1 MKMKLGF
8 ALMVSCASTMTY
20 AADDLFFSE
29 YIEGSSNNKA
39 LEIFN
44 GTGSSVDL
52 SAYEVQMYFNGN
64 TTAGLTLALS
74 GNISENDVF
83 VLAQSNAGTDILAQA
98 DLTSSSGWFNG
109 DDAILLLKGGV
120 AIDSIGQIGV
130 DPGSAW
136 GTSDISTQNKT
147 LRRAPSVEQG
157 DNNPTDSFE
166 PSLEWIGFPIDS
178 FDDLGKHNSVDDPTP
193 PGCETDC
200 TPPVVSACG
209 DPATYIHAIQGIGF
223 ESPLIGSLHTI
234 EAIVVGDF
242 QASGELSGFFIQ
254 EEDGDTDANAQTS
267 EGLFVYHR
275 NDDVNIGDVVRVTGT
290 VGEYFGM
297 TQLSSIKQ
305 IEVCSSGASITAA
318 ELILPVSNI
327 EYLESIEGMKV
338 VTSQSL
344 TVSENYN
351 LGRYGELVLSNG
363 RLFNPTNIAEPGA
376 AAIAAQS
383 ANMLNRIILDD
394 GSRAQNPDPI
404 IHPTPGLSAVNTVR
418 GGDLVSGIEGVLEF
432 AFSEYRIQPTNNPT
446 FLANNPRTN
455 APALPGI
462 GSLSVASFNVL
473 NYFNGDGLSGGF
485 PTARGADTLEELER
499 QQDKIVNALIAMNAD
514 IVGLMELENDGYNA
528 ESAIASLVD
537 ALNSAG
543 GDYAFVNSGLAK
555 IGTDAITVG
564 LIYRTSKVAMTGETR
579 ILDSSINPL
588 FIDDKNRPALI
599 QSFRELASNG
609 VLTVAVNH
617 LKSKGSD
624 CDALGDPDTGDGQ
637 GNCNVTRTN
646 AAKALVD
653 FLAQDPTQSGDA
665 DVLVIGDLNAYA
677 KEEPIDAIKNAGYL
691 DLIQQHI
698 GDQAY
703 SYVFFGQ
710 AGSLDHALASES
722 LSSQVTGVV
731 EWHINADEPR
741 VLDYNTEFKSANQ
754 VADLYSS
761 DPYRASDH
769 DPIIVEFN
777 LRSSLKGDFNENGRY
792 DLSDFLSLIFH
803 LRCSKS
809 HCEKYDLNSDGKVN
823 FKDIKQWYRLYR
835 ESLKD

>member
-1 MKMKLGF
+1 MKTKLGF
-8 ALMVSCASTMTY
+8 ALIACCASTMAH

-44 GTGSSVDL
+44 GTGGTVDL

-64 TTAGLTLALS
+64 TTAGLTLPLS
-74 GNISENDVF
+74 GNILENDVF
-83 VLAQSNAGTDILAQA
+83 VLAQSNAVTDILAQA
-98 DLTSSSGWFNG
+98 DLTSGAGWFNG

-136 GTSDISTQNKT
+136 GSGDTSSQNKT
-147 LRRAPSVEQG
+147 LRRAASIEQG
-157 DNNPTDSFE
+157 DNDPYDSFE
-166 PSLEWIGFPIDS
+166 LSLEWIGFPIDS
-178 FDDLGKHNSVDDPTP
+178 FDDLGKHGSGENPTP
-193 PGCETDC
+193 PDCETDC

-209 DPATYIHAIQGIGF
+209 DPATYIHAIQGSGN
-223 ESPLIGSLHTI
+223 ESPLTGSLQTI
-234 EAIVVGDF
+234 EAVVIGDF
-242 QASGELSGFFIQ
+242 QSSGELSGFFVQ
-254 EEDGDTDANAQTS
+254 EEDGDADANAQTS
-267 EGLFVYHR
+267 EGVFIYHR
-275 NDDVNIGDVVRVTGT
+275 NDEVNIGDVVRLTGT

-297 TQLSSIKQ
+297 TQISSIQ
-305 IEVCSSGASITAA
+305 QLEVCASGVSVTAA
-318 ELILPVSNI
+318 ELILPVPNM
-327 EYLESIEGMKV
+327 ELLESLEGMKV
-338 VTSQSL
+338 ISPQSL

-363 RLFNPTNIAEPGA
+363 RLFNPTNVAEPGA
-376 AAIAAQS
+376 PAIAAQA

-404 IHPTPGLSAVNTVR
+404 LYPNPGLSAVNTVR

-432 AFSEYRIQPTNNPT
+432 AFSEYRIQPTAIPT
-446 FLANNPRTN
+446 ILANNARSA
-455 APALPGI
+455 APSLPGV

-473 NYFNGDGLSGGF
+473 NYFNGDGQGGGF
-485 PTARGADTLEELER
+485 PTARGANTPEELER
-499 QQDKIVNALIAMNAD
+499 QQAKIVNALIAMNAD
-514 IVGLMELENDGYNA
+514 IVGLMEIENDGYSA

-543 GDYAFVNSGLAK
+543 GDYAFVNPGLAK
-555 IGTDAITVG
+555 IGTDEITVG
-564 LIYRTSKVAMTGETR
+564 LIYRASKVAMTGQTR
-579 ILDSSINPL
+579 ILDSSVNPL
-588 FIDDKNRPALI
+588 FIDDKNRPTLI
-599 QSFRELASNG
+599 QSFRELATNE

-624 CDALGDPDTGDGQ
+624 CSDLADPDTGDGQ
-637 GNCNVTRTN
+637 GNCNLTRTN

-677 KEEPIDAIKNAGYL
+677 KEDPIAAIKNAGYV
-691 DLIQQHI
+691 DLVQQHV
-698 GDQAY
+698 GEQAY

-722 LSSQVTGVV
+722 LSSQITGVV

-769 DPIIVEFN
+769 DPIIVELN
-777 LRSSLKGDFNENGRY
+777 LYSALKGDFNENGRY
-792 DLSDFLSLIFH
+792 DLGDFLSLIFNLH
-803 LRCSKS
+803 CSKS
-809 HCEKYDLNSDGKVN
+809 RCEKYDLNSDGKVN
-823 FKDIKQWYRLYR
+823 FKDIKEWHRLYR

>member
-1 MKMKLGF
+1 MKTKLGL
-8 ALMVSCASTMTY
+8 ALIFSCASAVSY

-74 GNISENDVF
+74 GSVSENDVF
-83 VLAQSNAGTDILAQA
+83 VLAQSNAVTDILDQA
-98 DLTSSSGWFNG
+98 DSTSGAGWFNG
-109 DDAILLLKGGV
+109 DDAIVLLKGGV
-120 AIDSIGQIGV
+120 AIDSIGQIGL

-136 GTSDISTQNKT
+136 GSGDTSTQNKT
-147 LRRAPSVEQG
+147 LRRMTSIEQG
-157 DNNPTDSFE
+157 DNNLYDSFE
-166 PSLEWIGFPIDS
+166 PSLEWLGFAIDS
-178 FDDLGKHNSVDDPTP
+178 FDDLGKHNSIDDPTP
-193 PGCETDC
+193 PVCETDC
-200 TPPVVSACG
+200 PPVVSACG
-209 DPATYIHAIQGIGF
+209 DPATPIHAIQGSGS
-223 ESPLIGSLHTI
+223 ESPLVGSLQTV
-234 EAIVVGDF
+234 EAVVVGDF
-242 QASGELSGFFIQ
+242 QASGGLSGFFIQ
-254 EEDGDTDANAQTS
+254 EEDGDADSDAQTS

-275 NDDVNIGDVVRVTGT
+275 FDDVNAGDLVRLTGK
-290 VGEYFGM
+290 VSEHFGM
-297 TQLSSIKQ
+297 TQLSAITQ
-305 IEVCSSGASITAA
+305 IEVCASGASVTAA
-318 ELILPVSNI
+318 ELILPAPDMN
-327 EYLESIEGMKV
+327 YLESIEGMKV
-338 VTSQSL
+338 VASQSL

-376 AAIAAQS
+376 AAIAAQQ

-394 GSRAQNPDPI
+394 GSRAQNPDPVI
-404 IHPTPGLSAVNTVR
+404 YPAPNLSAMNTVR

-432 AFSEYRIQPTNNPT
+432 AFSEYRIQPTNTPA
-446 FLANNPRTN
+446 FLANNPRST

-473 NYFNGDGLSGGF
+473 NYFNGDGLGGGF
-485 PTARGADTLEELER
+485 PTARGADTPEEFER
-499 QQDKIVNALIAMNAD
+499 QQDKIVSALIAMNAD
-514 IVGLMELENDGYNA
+514 IVGLMELENDGYAA

-543 GDYAFVNSGLAK
+543 GDYAFVNPGLST
-555 IGTDAITVG
+555 IGSDAITVG
-564 LIYRTSKVAMTGETR
+564 LIYRTSKVAITGNTR
-579 ILDSSINPL
+579 ILDSSVNPL
-588 FIDDKNRPALI
+588 FNDDKNRPALI
-599 QSFRELASNG
+599 QSFRELATNE

-624 CDALGDPDTGDGQ
+624 CDALGDPDLGDGQ
-637 GNCNVTRTN
+637 GNCNVTRTQ
-646 AAKALVD
+646 AAQALVD

-665 DVLVIGDLNAYA
+665 DVLVMGDLNAYA
-677 KEEPIDAIKNAGYL
+677 KEDPIDAIKNAGYL
-691 DLIQQHI
+691 DLVQQHI

-741 VLDYNTEFKSANQ
+741 VLDYNMEFKSAGQ

-761 DPYRASDH
+761 EPYRASDH
-769 DPIIVEFN
+769 DPIMVE
-777 LRSSLKGDFNENGRY
+777 LQLQSALKGDFNDNGRY
-792 DLSDFLSLIFH
+792 EMGDFLSLIFH

-809 HCEKYDLNSDGKVN
+809 QCEKYDLNSDGKVS
-823 FKDIKQWYRLYR
+823 FKDIKYWLRLYR
-835 ESLKD
+835 ASLRG